1 MGVYVEGLTKHP
13 VDSYESINDKM
24 EEGNRNRTIGS
35 TLMNNSSSRFSIKKG
50 KIFIL
55 KEKS

>member
-35 TLMNNSSSRFSIKKG
+35 TLMNNSSSRFSIKKEL
-50 KIFIL
+50 IL
-55 KEKS
+55 